1 MEASTVSDRKQIK
14 FSVNFNV
21 DVVQVA
27 MWAIV
32 IALVLLT

>member
-1 MEASTVSDRKQIK
+1 MEKLRIA

-21 DVVQVA
+21 DVVQVI

-32 IALVLLT
+32 MVLVLAA

>member
-1 MEASTVSDRKQIK
+1 MEASAMSDRKQIS

-21 DVVQVA
+21 DVVQVI

>member
-1 MEASTVSDRKQIK
+1 MVASIMSDRKQIK

-21 DVVQVA
+21 DVVQLA